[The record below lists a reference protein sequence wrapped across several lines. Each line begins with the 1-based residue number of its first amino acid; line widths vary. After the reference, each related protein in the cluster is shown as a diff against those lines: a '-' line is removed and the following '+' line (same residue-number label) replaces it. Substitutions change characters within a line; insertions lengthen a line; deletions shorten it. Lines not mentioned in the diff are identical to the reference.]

1 MIRTSFFRRGSYG
14 NWPCVSRE
22 KCPQHML
29 ISGYSMA
36 RRLVRARHLPAMLRP
51 PAIARHERAGNAS
64 FRILPRSRDGKDRM
78 AIWIVPRAKVRFINI
93 RRSTMGSFTKTS
105 RFSSKRYSRRQASC
119 QGVYSITRQRV
130 VSLPR
135 LFSLWGISELKWM
148 FSPTLSC
155 LFLLSSVSSRLPS
168 ITYMNSSPSCL

>member
-1 MIRTSFFRRGSYG
+1 LYVKGKVSTTYAVLGLGYG
-14 NWPCVSRE
+14 GKACACLPSRI
-22 KCPQHML
+22 Q
-29 ISGYSMA
+29 
-36 RRLVRARHLPAMLRP
+36 V
-51 PAIARHERAGNAS
+51 S

-93 RRSTMGSFTKTS
+93 RRSTMGTFTKTS

-135 LFSLWGISELKWM
+135 LFSLWGISELKCM

>member
-1 MIRTSFFRRGSYG
+1 MPTTYAVLGLGYG
-14 NWPCVSRE
+14 GRACA
-22 KCPQHML
+22 CP
-29 ISGYSMA
+29 
-36 RRLVRARHLPAMLRP
+36 P
-51 PAIARHERAGNAS
+51 PARNASPACHCKARAGRQREAGGSRVQVS